1 MRTSYQ
7 NLFTNVVSSLLLTV
21 PMLAGCGEQTVRPT
35 ISLVDRTTKALSLGS
50 FLEVNGDY
58 GTGCTNRSGSWS
70 VGLGAF
76 ANTTNPPLTVVKNDT
91 ACTLSASSVR
101 IGSAM
106 TNTVYSPASSF
117 PLGTLFASNGS
128 AFAAMMG
135 DPVAFYGNLRVT
147 PDLSFN
153 TDFVIDMVYS
163 EDPSLVSASKLANYA
178 VQSATA
184 SAGAVSPPD
193 YTLDL
198 TGLSLQ
204 VDANKIVQSASGNA
218 TLGDMATLGQ
228 SYVASTND
236 LGATPSYAAV
246 DAEFQ
251 SGTALAI
258 MGNNPMLA
266 ASLFSLAGA
275 NLTGGLPR
283 TLIVAN
289 DVAGTRSYEVFRI
302 SFNAP

>member
-35 ISLVDRTTKALSLGS
+35 VSLVDRTTKALSLGT

-58 GTGCTNRSGSWS
+58 GAGCTNRSGSWS

-76 ANTTNPPLTVVKNDT
+76 NNPTNPPLTVVKNDT
-91 ACTLSASSVR
+91 SCTLSASSVR
-101 IGSAM
+101 IGAVTS
-106 TNTVYSPASSF
+106 NSLYSPASSIQ
-117 PLGTLFASNGS
+117 LGTLFASNGS
-128 AFAAMMG
+128 AFAAAMG

-178 VQSATA
+178 VQSASA

-193 YTLDL
+193 YSLDL
-198 TGLSLQ
+198 TGLNLQ
-204 VDANKIVQSASGNA
+204 VDANKIVQSASGSA
-218 TLGDMATLGQ
+218 TLNDVSVSGQ

-251 SGTALAI
+251 AGMASAI
-258 MGNNPMLA
+258 TGNNPMLA
-266 ASLFSLAGA
+266 ASLFSLGGA
-275 NLTGGLPR
+275 NLSSGLLR
-283 TLIVAN
+283 TLIVAS

-302 SFNAP
+302 TFNAP

>member
-1 MRTSYQ
+1 MRNSYQ
-7 NLFTNVVSSLLLTV
+7 HLFTNVVSSLLLTV

-35 ISLVDRTTKALSLGS
+35 VSFVDRTTKALGLGS

-58 GTGCTNRSGSWS
+58 GANCTNRSGSWS
-70 VGLGAF
+70 VGLGSF
-76 ANTTNPPLTVVKNDT
+76 TNPTNQPLTVVKNDT
-91 ACTLSASSVR
+91 SCTLSASSVR
-101 IGSAM
+101 IGSALS
-106 TNTVYSPASSF
+106 NSLYSPASSF
-117 PLGTLFASNGS
+117 ALGTLFAGS
-128 AFAAMMG
+128 GSPFAAMTG

-163 EDPSLVSASKLANYA
+163 EDPNLVSASKLANYA

-193 YTLDL
+193 YSLDM
-198 TGLSLQ
+198 TGVSLQ

-218 TLGDMATLGQ
+218 TLGDMATFGQ
-228 SYVASTND
+228 FYVESDND

-251 SGTALAI
+251 AGMANAISGS
-258 MGNNPMLA
+258 NPMVA
-266 ASLFSLAGA
+266 ASLFNLGGA
-275 NLTGGLPR
+275 NLTGGLLR
-283 TLIVAN
+283 TLIVSN
-289 DVAGTRSYEVFRI
+289 DVSGTRSYEVFRI
-302 SFNAP
+302 TFNAP

>member
-35 ISLVDRTTKALSLGS
+35 VSLVDRTTKALSLGT

-58 GTGCTNRSGSWS
+58 GAGCTNRSGSWS

-76 ANTTNPPLTVVKNDT
+76 NNPTNPPLTVVKNDT
-91 ACTLSASSVR
+91 SCTLSASSVR
-101 IGSAM
+101 IGAVTS
-106 TNTVYSPASSF
+106 NSLYSPASSIQ
-117 PLGTLFASNGS
+117 LGTLFASNGS
-128 AFAAMMG
+128 AFAAAMG

-178 VQSATA
+178 VQSASA

-193 YTLDL
+193 YSLDL

-204 VDANKIVQSASGNA
+204 VDANKIVQSASGSA
-218 TLGDMATLGQ
+218 TLNDVSVSGQ

-251 SGTALAI
+251 AGMASAI
-258 MGNNPMLA
+258 TGNNPMLA
-266 ASLFSLAGA
+266 ASLFSLGGA
-275 NLTGGLPR
+275 NLSSGLLR
-283 TLIVAN
+283 TLIVAS

-302 SFNAP
+302 TFNAP